1 LVILDILNLIKI
13 IATITTTL
21 IAVIIGIRVF
31 LLNKNDWL
39 NRWFALFFISSSIG
53 FLIYSIYHL
62 ILNNAEIIIPLMIT
76 AQIFFNFNVIALVMT
91 VLILEKYNKAAM
103 SIRYFGTL
111 ILLFLVMSIGY
122 FFFIPTLDITAYAEG
137 IVDTNTP
144 IGWLVVV
151 NALRISLAIY
161 VSAKYI
167 LIAKKLEDDTKN
179 KINWFSVGVIVIII
193 GLFLNLA
200 GGALLSPIVEILA
213 LLMIDIGSIL
223 ILKAFLLT

>member
-1 LVILDILNLIKI
+1 MVILDILNLIKI

-122 FFFIPTLDITAYAEG
+122 FFFIPTLDITA
-137 IVDTNTP
+137 
-144 IGWLVVV
+144 
-151 NALRISLAIY
+151 
-161 VSAKYI
+161 
-167 LIAKKLEDDTKN
+167 
-179 KINWFSVGVIVIII
+179 
-193 GLFLNLA
+193 
-200 GGALLSPIVEILA
+200 
-213 LLMIDIGSIL
+213 
-223 ILKAFLLT
+223 